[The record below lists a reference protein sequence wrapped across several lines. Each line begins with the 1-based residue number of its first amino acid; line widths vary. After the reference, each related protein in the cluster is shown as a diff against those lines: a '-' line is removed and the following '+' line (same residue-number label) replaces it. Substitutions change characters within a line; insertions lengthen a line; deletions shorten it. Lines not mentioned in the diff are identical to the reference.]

1 MRFTSALALTKFTTI
16 SSGRTYQ
23 YIERLITSVSLLT
36 IFYNVHWK
44 MIYFCFTTRQNWQ
57 QSSAEKHISPL
68 TSALPLTKILIIS
81 IGKTISII
89 PLQRGDFL
97 LLYHWQNLKII
108 SSGRTSPRSTSTTSS
123 NGSGSRSA
131 RRWASRRTGTR
142 RRQTLTARP
151 RRRWPETA
159 DSDMRGESFFK
170 TKWPSPAS
178 FWVYFRLTITILQ

>member
-23 YIERLITSVSLLT
+23 YIERLITSVSLLDK
-36 IFYNVHWK
+36 IDN
-44 MIYFCFTTRQNWQ
+44 NLE
-57 QSSAEKHISPL
+57 SSAEKHISPL
-68 TSALPLTKILIIS
+68 TSALPLTKIIIIS

-151 RRRWPETA
+151 RRRWPGTA
-159 DSDMRGESFFK
+159 DSDMRGESDFK

-178 FWVYFRLTITILQ
+178 FWVYFRLTITILTINECEKCPFSI